1 MSAGHAAPGSAL
13 RLLWTAVGYELRKR
27 IQFRV
32 GFVVRE
38 VLGGAIEPLVMLFVY
53 TALYASAAPDPEGGE
68 VSLGGWTYA
77 EILKYVAGLLV
88 VRKLVFGNRSLE
100 LSTEIFEGR
109 VTKYLVMPFRYF
121 TLAQARFVQATALQ
135 VVIAGGIWVL
145 GYAVFRDAWL
155 VPVSAASVA
164 EALTLTLLG
173 SYCCF
178 LVYFLV
184 HSLAFW
190 LDIVWSLLVMA
201 AFVILFTGGG
211 TIPVS
216 QMPAPVADAFGLL
229 FPYWT
234 ISAPIELLLGRIGAD
249 AFIRGLLI
257 VVPQL
262 VLLEWIRRVVWRR
275 GLARYVG
282 AGM

>member
-1 MSAGHAAPGSAL
+1 VSGTGAARGADL
-13 RLLWTAVGYELRKR
+13 RLLWMAVGYELRKQ

-38 VLGGAIEPLVMLFVY
+38 VLGGAIDPVVMLFVY
-53 TALYASAAPDPEGGE
+53 TALYASAAPEPGGGE
-68 VSLGGWTYA
+68 VELGGWTYP
-77 EILKYVAGLLV
+77 EILRYVAGLLV

-100 LSTEIFEGR
+100 LSNEIFEGR

-135 VVIAGGIWVL
+135 VVIASAIWVI
-145 GYAVFRDAWL
+145 GFAAFGDRWL
-155 VPVSAASVA
+155 VPVSAASA
-164 EALTLTLLG
+164 LGALTLTLLG

-178 LVYFLV
+178 LVYFIV

-190 LDIVWSLLVMA
+190 LDVVWSLLVMA
-201 AFVILFTGGG
+201 AFVILFFGGG

-216 QMPAPVADAFGLL
+216 QMPAPVAEGLSLL

-234 ISAPIELLLGRIGAD
+234 ISAPIELMLGRLGGAD
-249 AFIRGLLI
+249 FLRGLAI

-262 VLLEWIRRVVWRR
+262 VALELLRRTVWRR